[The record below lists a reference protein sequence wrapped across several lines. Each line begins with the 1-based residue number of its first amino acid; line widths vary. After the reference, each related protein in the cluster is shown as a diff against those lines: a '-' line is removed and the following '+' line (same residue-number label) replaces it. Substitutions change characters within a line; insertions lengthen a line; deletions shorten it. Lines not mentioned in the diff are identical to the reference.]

1 MQNTTGK
8 KSKKKQKNKVQST
21 NKNTAPLI
29 PLGTSAIWWMQH
41 HFVLTSMLLHISR
54 GANQRRSVMTVW
66 YSSRSD
72 CIYFIIFCPQFSY
85 IYFGWVGYIV
95 NCFII
100 CLIQVF
106 WPCCAVDLRRM
117 FHIEASCVFALCGSP
132 VWLPVLLKLLS
143 SAWNSCGP
151 LLSKI
156 DLARINRG
164 AEALLGCCW

>member
-8 KSKKKQKNKVQST
+8 KSKKKTKKQSPVNKQKYCPFDST
-21 NKNTAPLI
+21 GHVCYLVNATPFCSYVHAAPHLTGSESEAECHDCLI
-29 PLGTSAIWWMQH
+29 FESVRLYLFH
-41 HFVLTSMLLHISR
+41 HILSL
-54 GANQRRSVMTVW
+54 
-66 YSSRSD
+66 
-72 CIYFIIFCPQFSY
+72 IF
-85 IYFGWVGYIV
+85 YFGWVGYIV

-106 WPCCAVDLRRM
+106 WHCCAVDLRRM

-132 VWLPVLLKLLS
+132 VWLPVLLKLLC